1 MRIGVNTFPLHRRI
15 TGAGRF
21 TKNLLRALA
30 EIDKENEYILF
41 LRKDNAGYYSMKNRN
56 FTNVICDITRKFR
69 VRRILYEHVILPRLA
84 HHHNVDVFWSPSDI
98 APFRLSCVSTV
109 TIHDLK
115 RFVLPHEFPF
125 MERLYFRMFLKT
137 TAKNA
142 NLIFTVSQSSGQD
155 IMNYLNI
162 PADRIIV
169 AHNGLD
175 PSIAEEEGIPFESLK
190 RIHGISRKYILFV
203 GQMIKSK
210 NVPRMIRAFKN
221 CREADEYDFV
231 LVGQDGSGWHE
242 IENTI
247 KRESQ
252 ASNLRERI
260 HHIKWATTEHL
271 VSLYKHATALFYASL
286 YEGFGFPIIEAMAC
300 GLPIITSNRSS
311 MPEVAGDASILVDP
325 TDEASMTQAL
335 GNILTDEEVRN
346 TLVRRGYERVKFFSW
361 ENTAKKYLAVFNRL
375 KKSL

>member
-21 TKNLLRALA
+21 TKNLLQALA

-41 LRKDNAGYYSMKNRN
+41 LRKDNAGYYSMKNEN
-56 FTNVICDITRKFR
+56 FINVTCDITRKFR
-69 VRRILYEHVILPRLA
+69 LRRIFYEHVILPRCVKK
-84 HHHNVDVFWSPSDI
+84 HNVDLFWSPSDI
-98 APFRLSCVSTV
+98 SPFRLPCISTV

-115 RFVLPHEFPF
+115 RFVIPHEFPF
-125 MERLYFRMFLKT
+125 WERHYFRMFLKT
-137 TAKNA
+137 TARNA
-142 NLIFTVSQSSGQD
+142 NLIFTVSESSGRD
-155 IMNYLNI
+155 IMNYLDI

-210 NVPRMIRAFKN
+210 NVPRMIRAFKR
-221 CREADEYDFV
+221 CKEADEYDFV
-231 LVGQDGSGWHE
+231 LVGQAGAGWSE
-242 IENTI
+242 IEYTI

-252 ASNLRERI
+252 NCNLRERI

-271 VSLYKHATALFYASL
+271 VSLYKHATVLFYASL

-311 MPEVAGDASILVDP
+311 MPEVAGSATILIDP
-325 TDEASMTQAL
+325 GDETAMSQAL
-335 GNILTDEEVRN
+335 GNLLSDEEHRKN
-346 TLVRRGYERVKFFSW
+346 LIQRGYERVKIFSW

>member
-30 EIDKENEYILF
+30 EIDKDNEYILF
-41 LRKDNAGYYSMKNRN
+41 LRKDNAGYYSMKSGN
-56 FTNVICDITRKFR
+56 FTNVVCDITRKFR
-69 VRRILYEHVILPRLA
+69 LRRILYEHFILPRLA
-84 HHHNVDVFWSPSDI
+84 RSHNVDVFWSPSDI
-98 APFRLSCVSTV
+98 APFRLSCISMV

-125 MERLYFRMFLKT
+125 WERHYFRMFLKT

-203 GQMIKSK
+203 GQMIRSK
-210 NVPRMIRAFKN
+210 NVPRMIRAFKK
-221 CREADEYDFV
+221 CRDADEYDFV
-231 LVGQDGSGWHE
+231 LVGQAGAGWNE
-242 IENTI
+242 IEHTI
-247 KRESQ
+247 KKESQ
-252 ASNLRERI
+252 NSNLRERI

-311 MPEVAGDASILVDP
+311 MPEVAGDATILVDP
-325 TDEASMTQAL
+325 TDETAMTQAL
-335 GNILTDEEVRN
+335 GNILTDEETRN
-346 TLVRRGYERVKFFSW
+346 TLIRRGYERVKFFSW